1 MYCSTRCYLFDARL
15 DNSIVRQVYKT
26 GGLSDDIADC
36 ALEVNNTND
45 IFRKLC
51 YAYSDAIDYN
61 CILSIR
67 LDTTQRTLQA
77 LDELEI
83 EAINK
88 KTPVQDMRKK
98 LRELIKQADVSD
110 SLIQRK
116 YEEMKEM
123 WEKVLPWLGKV
134 ESALKGLENARNVY
148 VKKNGCEYT
157 FAPRLLVHPEEQY
170 QVSNV
175 VMTCYFC

>member
-1 MYCSTRCYLFDARL
+1 M
-15 DNSIVRQVYKT
+15 YKT
-26 GGLSDDIADC
+26 GGLSEDIADC

-67 LDTTQRTLQA
+67 FDTTQSTLQA

-88 KTPVQDMRKK
+88 KTPVQAMRKK
-98 LRELIKQADVSD
+98 LRELIKQADVAD
-110 SLIQRK
+110 SLIQEK
-116 YEEMKEM
+116 HEEMKGM

-134 ESALKGLENARNVY
+134 ESELKGLENARNVF
-148 VKKNGCEYT
+148 VKKKGCEYT
-157 FAPRLLVHPEEQY
+157 FAPRLLVHPDEQY

-175 VMTCYFC
+175 VVTCYFC